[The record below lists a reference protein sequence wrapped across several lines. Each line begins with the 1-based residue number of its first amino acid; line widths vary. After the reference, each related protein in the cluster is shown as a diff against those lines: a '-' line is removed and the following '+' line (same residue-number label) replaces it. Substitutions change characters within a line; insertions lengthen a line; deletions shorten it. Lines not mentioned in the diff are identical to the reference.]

1 MEKRIF
7 DLVFGHLGTETRK
20 SSYCWVLCVGIY
32 SYVRQITPVIAYK
45 TWKMVVKEQWNN
57 KRQKKRKGVLT
68 KTLVEYS
75 DATSIHGISYILE
88 DGRLIFER
96 VLWVVLVTLCACAS
110 LALTKKIYNNWEQDP
125 ITTTIATTEYDI
137 ENIEY
142 PSITICA
149 QGSVR
154 DIIGKYVQ

>member
-1 MEKRIF
+1 M
-7 DLVFGHLGTETRK
+7 
-20 SSYCWVLCVGIY
+20 
-32 SYVRQITPVIAYK
+32 A
-45 TWKMVVKEQWNN
+45 VKDRWND

-68 KTLVEYS
+68 KTLVEYG
-75 DATSIHGISYILE
+75 DTTSIHGISYILE

-96 VLWVVLVTLCACAS
+96 VLWVVLVILCASVS
-110 LALTKKIYNNWEQDP
+110 LVLTKKIYDNWEQDP
-125 ITTTIATTEYDI
+125 ISTTVGTTEYNI

-154 DIIGKYVQ
+154 EIIGKHDNN